1 MINVASAEEKF
12 AHDHMI
18 IIDSLLSIQDQIND
32 LKEKQ
37 KYLKDQLVKDMINKD
52 MRIVRIPEKHIRLQ
66 ISGGKYTVRFDRK
79 YFEKQNG
86 PIDRKFFT
94 SSQSDPYL
102 VIYPTGTQCKIREKG
117 HRRKRK

>member
-1 MINVASAEEKF
+1 MINVVSAEEKF
-12 AHDHMI
+12 ANDHAI
-18 IIDSLLSIQDQIND
+18 VIDSILSIQNQIND

-37 KYLKDQLVKDMINKD
+37 QKLRDQLVKDMISKD

-86 PIDRKFFT
+86 PIDNKFFT
-94 SSQSDPYL
+94 TSCSDPYL
-102 VIYPTGTQCKIREKG
+102 MIYPTGTQCKIREKG
-117 HRRKRK
+117 HRKKK